1 MRPDGTS
8 AQRAPCERHR
18 ASPGGEYN
26 KPSESR
32 LARAGQAAQ
41 ITALHIPLTA
51 MPHRVAEE
59 LISGPVHDEECY
71 SGRAGSKSTHSLRRR
86 QAIRDCSENSSMNP
100 GEAVCENSPPDSE
113 KEARA
118 AS

>member
-18 ASPGGEYN
+18 ASPGGKYN
-26 KPSESR
+26 KPGEAR
-32 LARAGQAAQ
+32 LAGTGQAAQ

-51 MPHRVAEE
+51 VPHRIAEE
-59 LISGPVHDEECY
+59 LISGPVHSEECY
-71 SGRAGSKSTHSLRRR
+71 SWAGGIQIAYSLRSR
-86 QAIRDCSENSSMNP
+86 QAIRDCSENSSMKP
-100 GEAVCENSPPDSE
+100 GEAVCEKSPPDSA
-113 KEARA
+113 KEARL

>member
-18 ASPGGEYN
+18 ASPGGEYS
-26 KPSESR
+26 KPSEGR
-32 LARAGQAAQ
+32 LAGAGQTAQ
-41 ITALHIPLTA
+41 ITALHIPLTTV
-51 MPHRVAEE
+51 PHRIAEE
-59 LISGPVHDEECY
+59 LIGGSVHYEECY
-71 SGRAGSKSTHSLRRR
+71 SGRAGSKSIYSLRRR

-100 GEAVCENSPPDSE
+100 GEAVWEKRPPDCAN
-113 KEARA
+113 EARL

>member
-18 ASPGGEYN
+18 ASPGGKYN
-26 KPSESR
+26 KPGEGR
-32 LARAGQAAQ
+32 LAGAGQAAQ

-51 MPHRVAEE
+51 VPHRIAEE
-59 LISGPVHDEECY
+59 LHSEECY
-71 SGRAGSKSTHSLRRR
+71 SWAGGIQIAYSLRSR
-86 QAIRDCSENSSMNP
+86 QAIRDCSDHSSMNP
-100 GEAVCENSPPDSE
+100 GEAVWEKRPPDCA
-113 KEARA
+113 KEARL